1 MRVFALLLSVFF
13 VVACSQDKKSTAAIP
28 VDKNS
33 TAAITV
39 DKKAVDLSHDYFSFA
54 NTKQFVTDHL
64 QLDLTVDFSQQELR
78 GLAVLH
84 MRRLDP
90 SATDIILDTRDLHIS
105 SVRVGDGNGE
115 GTEASYEY
123 AQTDP
128 VLGQALKITLPDGL
142 EQQQNLVVSIRY
154 RTDPSAS
161 ALQWLPPVLTAGGK
175 YPFMFSQSESIHA
188 RSWIPLQ
195 DTPSVR
201 ITYEAA
207 IHTPPELLAVMSADN
222 DPHTKRNGEYKFTM
236 PQPIPSYL
244 LAIAVG
250 NLYFAPIGAQTGIY
264 AEPETLEAAKFEFAD
279 TQQMLETAESMF
291 GPYQWGRYD
300 LLILPPSFPFGGM
313 ENPRLS
319 FITPSILAGDRSLVS
334 LVAHE
339 LAHSWSGNLVSN
351 KTWRDIWLNEGVT
364 SYLDARLMEVLFGK
378 DQADE
383 ERVLSYHELLQ
394 GLKEVAPAMQALA
407 PTERLKD
414 PDESQGSLY
423 YQKGQL
429 FLQLLENTY
438 GRKTFDPF
446 LAAYFK
452 HFEFQSISTEQF
464 LDYLDKNLL
473 QKYPGK
479 FSRAQAEE
487 WLYQPGLPA
496 DAPIPHSETLET
508 AAQMATDWAAGEIP
522 VKDIPMSEW
531 SPHAAVY
538 FIDSLPADLTDAQLS
553 ELDANFGFSQSHNA
567 EIARAWFIQV
577 ATRRFL
583 PAYEAMKVHLNRY
596 GRTRLIEPVY
606 LALAKNG
613 KDADLA
619 NEIFTEARSKYHPLT
634 IAAIEH
640 SLNTANRGH

>member
-13 VVACSQDKKSTAAIP
+13 VAACSQKEDTGKAADVKEAAI
-28 VDKNS
+28 
-33 TAAITV
+33 
-39 DKKAVDLSHDYFSFA
+39 DLSHDYFSFA
-54 NTKQFVTDHL
+54 NTDQFVTDNL

-78 GLAVLH
+78 GLAILK

-90 SATDIILDTRDLHIS
+90 TATDIILDTRDLHIS
-105 SVRVGDGNGE
+105 SVRVGNGADE

-128 VLGQALKITLPDGL
+128 VLGQALKITLPEGL
-142 EQQQNLVVSIRY
+142 QQQQNLVVRIRY
-154 RTDPSAS
+154 RTDPGAS
-161 ALQWLPPVLTAGGK
+161 ALQWLPPVLTAGGQQ
-175 YPFMFSQSESIHA
+175 PFMFSQSQSIHA

-201 ITYEAA
+201 ITYEAT

-222 DPHTKRNGEYKFTM
+222 DPLTPRNGEYHFTM

-250 NLYFAPIGAQTGIY
+250 NLYFAPIGEQTGIY
-264 AEPETLEAAKFEFAD
+264 AEPETLDAATFEFAS
-279 TQQMLETAESMF
+279 TQQMLDTAASIY

-319 FITPSILAGDRSLVS
+319 FITPSILAGDQSLVS
-334 LVAHE
+334 LIAHE

-351 KTWRDIWLNEGVT
+351 KTWRDIWLNEGTT

-378 DQADE
+378 DRADE
-383 ERVLSYHELLQ
+383 ERVLSYQELLQ
-394 GLKEVAPAMQALA
+394 GLKEVSPPMQALA
-407 PTERLKD
+407 PTERLED

-429 FLQLLENTY
+429 FLQTLENAF

-464 LDYLDKNLL
+464 LDYLDQNLL

-496 DAPIPHSETLET
+496 DAPIPHSATLET
-508 AAQMATDWAAGEIP
+508 AAQMAAGWAAGKVS
-522 VKDIPMSEW
+522 VKDIPLSSW

-538 FIDSLPADLTDAQLS
+538 FINKLPAELTDAQLG
-553 ELDANFGFSQSHNA
+553 ELDANFGFSQSRNA

-577 ATRRFL
+577 ATRRYL
-583 PAYEAMKVHLNRY
+583 PAYAAMKEHLNRY
-596 GRTRLIEPVY
+596 GRTRLIYPVY

-613 KDADLA
+613 KDAALA
-619 NEIFTEARSKYHPLT
+619 EELFTTARNKYHPLT
-634 IAAIEH
+634 VAAIEYG
-640 SLNTANRGH
+640 LNALKQENRP